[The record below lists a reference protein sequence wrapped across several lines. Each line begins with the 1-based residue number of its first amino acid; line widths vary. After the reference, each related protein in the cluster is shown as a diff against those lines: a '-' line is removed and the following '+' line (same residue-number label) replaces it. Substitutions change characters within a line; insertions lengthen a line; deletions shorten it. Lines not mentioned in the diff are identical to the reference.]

1 MPFDLREEALR
12 GLVAFRDVLD
22 HLITESLTRHNGE
35 RPTVE
40 TNAFPV
46 DVVEQAGSYIL
57 QASLPGVTPEGLSIQ
72 TRGNIITIRGQRA
85 VREAQPHQQWIQ
97 CEQHAT
103 TFARAITLPFAID
116 ADLSIAS
123 FEHGVLTL
131 ELPMTES
138 AKLKTITLGT
148 ATPADLVIEEIIVA
162 EPVAEEII
170 VEEIVIEEPLAL
182 EIIVAEP
189 VIEEV
194 FTEKLIVAEDVVAE
208 PIAEETITEEMVA
221 EEIIVAE
228 PVVEEPI
235 VEEPVAEELM
245 VAFVAEMLAEEAALD
260 EPFTMAYLE
269 EAEMVALAV
278 AILAESEVMEA
289 IAEMDSIVAANIID
303 MPLATAE
310 GLTSE
315 TLEGVILEP
324 SDESATE
331 FIAEEVTIEAAIAM
345 EEITEEAIAE
355 EIVIEAAIA
364 EEVDAEEIAL
374 QEMIAAE
381 AIAEV
386 LADVELHEIHADV
399 VTDAEIIDIRAEI
412 KEVA

>member
-208 PIAEETITEEMVA
+208 PIAEETITEEMIA

-228 PVVEEPI
+228 PVVEEPIVEEPI

-315 TLEGVILEP
+315 TLEGVILEQ

-331 FIAEEVTIEAAIAM
+331 FIAEEVT
-345 EEITEEAIAE
+345 
-355 EIVIEAAIA
+355 IEAAIA